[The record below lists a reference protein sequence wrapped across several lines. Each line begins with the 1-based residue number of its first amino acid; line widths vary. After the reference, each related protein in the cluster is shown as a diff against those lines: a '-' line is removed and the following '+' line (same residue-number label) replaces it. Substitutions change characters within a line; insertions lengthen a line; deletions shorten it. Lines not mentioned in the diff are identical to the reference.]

1 MALAEVTLNDKYTLA
16 RGRIYL
22 TGLQAL
28 TRLLVMQRQR
38 DAAAGK
44 NTAGFVS
51 GFQGSPLN
59 NMDKTLADA
68 RALLEENHIRFQP
81 GQNEE
86 LAAIAVWGSQQVTLD
101 PRARYDGVFGMWY
114 GKWAGV
120 GRCGDA
126 FNHGNSA
133 GASPWGG
140 VLLICGD
147 DHMARS
153 STVATQ
159 SEHMVMAPMIPVL
172 SPASVQDYL
181 DLGIH
186 GWAMSR
192 YSGSWVAFK
201 ALDETI
207 EGSASVS
214 VDPQRVQV
222 KLPTDFTVP
231 PGGLNLRLPDQ
242 PLTME
247 RRIHEQR
254 LPAVLAYVRANN
266 LNWAPIDCPNAR
278 LGIVTSGKSYMDV
291 RQALDHL
298 GIDLER
304 AAEIG
309 IRVYKVGVTWPLEP
323 EGIAKFASGLEEL
336 LVVEEKRPLL
346 EEQIKQQLYHWPAER
361 RPRVVGKRDESDA
374 SGAWLLP
381 PTGELT
387 PEQIALVIAARI
399 ARFTRD
405 EAIERRVQWLADK
418 EEAARKASLSP
429 QLRGYL
435 GDSGR
440 VPYFCSGCP
449 HNTSTRLPEGST
461 AIAGVGCHFMATYI
475 FPGSEIFSPMGAEG
489 AAWIGHA
496 PFTDTPHI
504 FANMG
509 DGTYYH
515 SGLLAIRAAVS
526 ARARITFK
534 ILYNDATAA
543 TGGQALPYALSVP
556 GVTRQL
562 EAEGAKRVVVV
573 TDQPEKYG
581 SDAGFA
587 RGVQVRHRDELDAV
601 QKELRDEDGV
611 TVLVYDQTCAAEKRR
626 RRKRGTF
633 PDPQRRMF
641 INTQV
646 CEGCGDCS
654 ERSNCV
660 SVQPVET
667 EFGRKRAIDQSSCN
681 KDFSCAKG
689 FCPSF
694 VSVEGGQPRR
704 LEPHAVGDDVFAAL
718 PAPAL
723 PSTERPYGIVV
734 AGTGGTGIIT
744 IGALLGMAAHLEGK
758 GVTVLDMTGVAQK
771 GGAVTTYVRI
781 ADDPESLHVVR
792 IAAGD
797 ANAVIG
803 CDLLVTAENSILT
816 RVQQGVTRAVINT
829 HRVAT
834 VAFIRNRDLQ
844 TPWEPIE
851 QGLREAIG
859 PRAAHFMDAT
869 RIATTL
875 AGDALATNMLLLGS
889 AFQLGMVPLSEQAIL
904 RAIEING
911 VAVDANKR
919 AFGWGRLAIHDA
931 ASVERHVRASAAA
944 RNPDTARSASLDELI
959 ARRVEFLTQYQ
970 DAAYAQRYA
979 RLVGRVREAEASLG
993 SVVRAELAGARL
1005 TEAVARNYFKLLA
1018 VKDEYEVA
1026 RLYTNGD
1033 FQEQVARAFEGDY
1046 RLRYHFAPPMWVK
1059 PDPRTGVP
1067 KKRIYGAWIVPL
1079 LRVLARMKSLR
1090 GGPLD
1095 VFGRTQERRL
1105 ERSLVTDYERL
1116 IDEVLA
1122 KLTPEKLE
1130 LAVSLATSPDA
1141 IRGYGHVKHKS
1152 IVAARVQTA
1161 ALVAQLRSETAGE
1174 GTRELARPT
1183 GQSPVADQKAAAHER
1198 V

>member
-1 MALAEVTLNDKYTLA
+1 MTLAEVTLNDKYTLA
-16 RGRIYL
+16 RGRVYL

-28 TRLLVMQRQR
+28 TRLLIMQRER
-38 DAAAGK
+38 DEAAGR

-51 GFQGSPLN
+51 GYQGSPLN
-59 NMDKTLADA
+59 NMDKTLAEA
-68 RALLEENHIRFQP
+68 GPLLKQKHIHFQP

-101 PRARYDGVFGMWY
+101 PKARYDGVFSMWY

-126 FNHGNSA
+126 LNHGNSA
-133 GASPWGG
+133 GSSAWGG
-140 VLLICGD
+140 VLLVCGD

-172 SPASVQDYL
+172 SPAGVQDYL

-214 VDPQRVQV
+214 VDPHRVQV
-222 KLPTDFTVP
+222 KIPEDFEMP

-254 LPAVLAYVRANN
+254 LPAVLAYVRANR
-266 LNWAPIDCPNAR
+266 LNYAAIDSPGAR
-278 LGIVTSGKSYMDV
+278 LGIVTSGKSYLDV

-298 GIDLER
+298 GIDREL
-304 AAEIG
+304 AAELG
-309 IRVYKVGVTWPLEP
+309 VKVFKVGVTWPLEP
-323 EGIAKFASGLEEL
+323 RGIEAFADGVEEL

-346 EEQIKQQLYHWPAER
+346 EEQIRHQLYHWPDAR
-361 RPRVVGKRDESDA
+361 RPRVLGKRDESDP

-399 ARFTRD
+399 ARFTRHPRV
-405 EAIERRVQWLADK
+405 EERAQWLRDK
-418 EEAARKASLSP
+418 EEAASRPSLSP

-440 VPYFCSGCP
+440 VPFFCSGCP
-449 HNTSTRLPEGST
+449 HNTSTRLPEGSS

-489 AAWIGHA
+489 SAWIGHA

-515 SGLLAIRAAVS
+515 SGLLAIRSAVS

-543 TGGQALPYALSVP
+543 TGGQALPYSLNVP
-556 GVTRQL
+556 AITRQL
-562 EAEGAKRVVVV
+562 EAEGAQRVVVV
-573 TDQPEKYG
+573 TDQPEKYP
-581 SDAGFA
+581 AGTDFA
-587 RGVQVRHRDELDAV
+587 KGVQVRHRDELDAV
-601 QKELRDEDGV
+601 QKELREETGV
-611 TVLVYDQTCAAEKRR
+611 TVIVYDQTCAAEKRR
-626 RRKRGTF
+626 RRKRGAF

-654 ERSNCV
+654 VKSNCV

-704 LEPHAVGDDVFAAL
+704 LKPQAVAADLFAGL
-718 PAPAL
+718 PAPQQ
-723 PSTERPYGIVV
+723 PSSARPYGVVV
-734 AGTGGTGIIT
+734 AGVGGTGIIT

-781 ADDPESLHVVR
+781 ADNPDDLHVVR

-797 ANAVIG
+797 AQALIG
-803 CDLLVTAENSILT
+803 CDILVAAENAILT
-816 RVQQGVTRAVINT
+816 RLQRNVTRAVVNT
-829 HRVAT
+829 HRMAT
-834 VAFIRNRDLQ
+834 VAFIKNRDLR
-844 TPWEPIE
+844 TPWEAME
-851 QGLREAIG
+851 EGLREAIG
-859 PRAAHFMDAT
+859 PQSANFLDAT
-869 RIATTL
+869 RMAVALT
-875 AGDALATNMLLLGS
+875 GDALATNMLLLGS
-889 AFQLGMVPLSEQAIL
+889 AFQLGMLPLSEAAIL

-911 VAVDANKR
+911 AAIDANKR
-919 AFGWGRLAIHDA
+919 AFQWGRLAVHDPA
-931 ASVERHVRASAAA
+931 AVERQVAELAVVA
-944 RNPDTARSASLDELI
+944 RPDAPTSRTLDELI
-959 ARRVEFLTQYQ
+959 ARRAAFLTQYQ
-970 DAAYAQRYA
+970 DAALAQRYNA
-979 RLVGRVREAEASLG
+979 LVQRVRAAEASLAPVG
-993 SVVRAELAGARL
+993 TGGAGTRLA
-1005 TEAVARNYFKLLA
+1005 EAVARNYAKLLA
-1018 VKDEYEVA
+1018 IKDEYEVA
-1026 RLYTNGD
+1026 RLYTNGE
-1033 FQEQVARAFEGDY
+1033 FRKQVEAAFEGDF
-1046 RLRYHFAPPMWVK
+1046 RLRYHFAPPLWVR
-1059 PDPRTGVP
+1059 PDPKTGVP
-1067 KKRIYGAWIVPL
+1067 KKRTYGRWIVPFL
-1079 LRVLARMKSLR
+1079 HVLARLRPLR
-1090 GGPLD
+1090 GGVLD
-1095 VFGRTQERRL
+1095 LFGYTEERRL
-1105 ERSLVTDYERL
+1105 ERSLITAYERL
-1116 IDEVLA
+1116 VDEIVTG
-1122 KLTPEKLE
+1122 LTPANLDVAVQ
-1130 LAVSLATSPDA
+1130 LAALPDS
-1141 IRGYGHVKHKS
+1141 IRGYGHVKKKS
-1152 IVAARVQTA
+1152 IDAAQAQA
-1161 ALVAQLRSETAGE
+1161 AGL
-1174 GTRELARPT
+1174 LARFRGGSEPDA
-1183 GQSPVADQKAAAHER
+1183 PAPPRKVFAILPA
-1198 V
+1198 